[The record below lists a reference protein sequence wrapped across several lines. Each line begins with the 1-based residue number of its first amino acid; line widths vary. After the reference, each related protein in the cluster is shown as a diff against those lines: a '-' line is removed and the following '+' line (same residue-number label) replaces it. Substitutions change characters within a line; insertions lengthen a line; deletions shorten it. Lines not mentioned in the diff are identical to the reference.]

1 LISGILNATPMQ
13 TLAQMPTWSNLEKV
27 GSSGDDVAT
36 IGSLA
41 SVFSNIMQAI
51 MAVSG
56 IVLFVMLVIGGFN
69 FLFSSGDQ
77 KKLEK
82 AKGTVTNAIVG
93 LVVLVCAYLILFFIK
108 TFTGVD
114 VTTFKLELK

>member
-1 LISGILNATPMQ
+1 MHL
-13 TLAQMPTWSNLEKV
+13 LAQQSTWSNLEEV
-27 GSSGDDVAT
+27 GTTGDGVAT

-41 SVFSNIMQAI
+41 SVFSNILQAVVAI
-51 MAVSG
+51 SG
-56 IVLFVMLVIGGFN
+56 ILLFIMLVIGGFN

-82 AKGTVTNAIVG
+82 AKGTVTNAIIG
-93 LVVLVCAYLILFFIK
+93 LIVLVCAYLILLVIK

>member
-1 LISGILNATPMQ
+1 MHL
-13 TLAQMPTWSNLEKV
+13 LAQQSTWSNLEEA
-27 GSSGDDVAT
+27 GTTGDGVAT

-41 SVFSNIMQAI
+41 SVFSNILQAVVAI
-51 MAVSG
+51 SG
-56 IVLFVMLVIGGFN
+56 ILLFIMLVIGGFN

-82 AKGTVTNAIVG
+82 AKGTVTNAIIG
-93 LVVLVCAYLILFFIK
+93 LIVLVCAYLILLVIK

>member
-1 LISGILNATPMQ
+1 MKL
-13 TLAQMPTWSNLEKV
+13 LAEASTWSNLEEI
-27 GSSGDDVAT
+27 GNAGDGVAT

-41 SVFSNIMQAI
+41 SVFSNILQAVV
-51 MAVSG
+51 AFSG
-56 IVLFVMLVIGGFN
+56 VILFIMLVIGGFN

-82 AKGTVTNAIVG
+82 AKGTVTNAIIG
-93 LVVLVCAYLILFFIK
+93 LVVLVGAYLILFIIK

-114 VTTFKLELK
+114 ITTFKLELK